1 MAIAKRPHPT
11 PTLDTTPAQERA
23 AEAFI
28 TGAEAQPSPARPTKV
43 PILVRFD
50 RDLLTRVDRAAKRRG
65 LSRSGWIHYQISRA
79 LDAEEGSA

>member
-1 MAIAKRPHPT
+1 MAIAKRPHHT
-11 PTLDTTPAQERA
+11 PPLDTTPATERA

-28 TGAEAQPSPARPTKV
+28 TGAEAQRPPRRPAKV

-50 RDLLTRVDRAAKRRG
+50 RDLLQRVDRAARHRG

-79 LDAEEGSA
+79 LDADEP